1 MPTSEDPLSIIR
13 VADTPYCILILWP
26 NTRRPVRRSAGGDK
40 GMQQVIQQ
48 TGTANTY
55 EGTQR
60 VIPQTG
66 AASISERFL
75 EMPVPIV
82 LTAMWLAGTALL
94 GVGVLT
100 FYLLA
105 ATVVGA

>member
-1 MPTSEDPLSIIR
+1 
-13 VADTPYCILILWP
+13 
-26 NTRRPVRRSAGGDK
+26 
-40 GMQQVIQQ
+40 MQQAIQQ
-48 TGTANTY
+48 TGTVNTY

-75 EMPVPIV
+75 EMPVPVV
-82 LTAMWLAGTALL
+82 LTALWLAGATLL

-100 FYLLA
+100 LYLLV
-105 ATVVGA
+105 ATVGGA